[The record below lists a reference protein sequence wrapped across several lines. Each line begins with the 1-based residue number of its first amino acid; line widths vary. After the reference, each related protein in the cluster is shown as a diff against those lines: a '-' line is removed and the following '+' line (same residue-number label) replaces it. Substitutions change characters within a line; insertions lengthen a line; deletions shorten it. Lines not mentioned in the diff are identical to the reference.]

1 MAIPAPAVLKRSLD
15 VKDRRGPGLTWSD
28 LWQNRPVKQKPKVVL
43 VVVVVVVVVVSRMS
57 DERIPKRML
66 YMANFLT
73 PKAKRHADGLR
84 RSAKKVQRPASCE
97 RENLQY

>member
-43 VVVVVVVVVVSRMS
+43 VVVVVVSRMS

-84 RSAKKVQRPASCE
+84 RSAKKGTKTSFV
-97 RENLQY
+97 